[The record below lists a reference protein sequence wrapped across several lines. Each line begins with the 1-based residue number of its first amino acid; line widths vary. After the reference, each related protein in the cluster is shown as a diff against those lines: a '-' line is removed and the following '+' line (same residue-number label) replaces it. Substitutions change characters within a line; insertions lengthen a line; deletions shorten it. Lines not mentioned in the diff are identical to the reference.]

1 MEGNAAKAKHELR
14 LTKQTL
20 QHSDGHICSI
30 PISPLRQFK
39 DSALSMNTLFRKDIE
54 QNYVP
59 NIYINHYASRFT
71 YLIEIAGSF
80 DEVGQIIEKMI
91 DTYCMLSNTF
101 SLAAYTRP
109 IQDCILYLELHMN
122 EEISVE
128 HLAKELSLKPNYL
141 SLLCRRISEACLL
154 LRCTTSSIADIAA
167 SVGIN
172 DSNYFTKLFKKQMH
186 MTPMQYRKRHR

>member
-1 MEGNAAKAKHELR
+1 MYLDSLLEDIFSTHNNFYDITKENFPQDYKMDDFYEELRFINERNASEQRLHQAIVEGNAAKAKHELR

-91 DTYCMLSNTF
+91 DILLY
-101 SLAAYTRP
+101 A
-109 IQDCILYLELHMN
+109 IQHIFPCCLHQTN
-122 EEISVE
+122 SG
-128 HLAKELSLKPNYL
+128 L
-141 SLLCRRISEACLL
+141 
-154 LRCTTSSIADIAA
+154 
-167 SVGIN
+167 
-172 DSNYFTKLFKKQMH
+172 
-186 MTPMQYRKRHR
+186 